1 MKSIKVSGGLILV
14 PHSDVEKLVLY
25 LLGKFIGEYSKTCL
39 QDSYP
44 LKRRWKIEFTQSL

>member
-14 PHSDVEKLVLY
+14 PHKKIEKVVLY
-25 LLGKFIGEYSKTCL
+25 VLGFFIGEYSKTCQ

-44 LKRRWKIEFTQSL
+44 LKRRWKIEFAQSL